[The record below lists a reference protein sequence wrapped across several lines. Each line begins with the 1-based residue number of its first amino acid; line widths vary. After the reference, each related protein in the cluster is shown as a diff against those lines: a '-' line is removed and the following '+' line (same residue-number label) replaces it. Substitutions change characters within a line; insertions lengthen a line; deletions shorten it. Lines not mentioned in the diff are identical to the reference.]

1 MFKKY
6 RQILLLFLVLNLIPP
21 SIIFATLSI
30 NVRQNA
36 NPYGVVSYGVT
47 DNLSTNDTSFLNGNW
62 TVKQLTPD
70 PISTNAVYGCVNIT
84 TISAY
89 NPSLLKYNDGSAYI
103 STLQLNV
110 NLQVNLENNTNETY
124 WLQDSITF
132 NTSNQSYFV
141 SRDVYSLDMVKKLV
155 GMNRSYGI
163 SSYPEM
169 SWRRYSLPFVYCPEI
184 STMIQ
189 NNHAHIMF
197 GYKMNNKHY
206 TYNTTVLNL
215 SHVKFASF
223 LITPFQIGPIGDGY
237 DLEFIFGGI
246 NGQNMTFN
254 SLNAKDMWIFYNDN
268 GTIKPFPSVFT
279 FGGDT
284 GEGAYD
290 LRVFPSNN
298 YATVTVGIPDPYV
311 NIALTGNG
319 NKTEFFGN
327 TTETVS
333 YAIPNITNL
342 EASSKLNLF
351 GGWIWDIL
359 SVFVIVIIL
368 ILVWFYGKVIG

>member
-6 RQILLLFLVLNLIPP
+6 RLILLLFLVLNFILP
-21 SIIFATLSI
+21 SIISATLSI
-30 NVRQNA
+30 NLRQNA

-62 TVKQLTPD
+62 TVKQLTSD
-70 PISTNAVYGCVNIT
+70 PISTNVVYGCVNIT
-84 TISAY
+84 IISAY

-124 WLQDSITF
+124 WLQDIITF
-132 NTSNQSYFV
+132 NTSNQSYFI
-141 SRDVYSLDMVKKLV
+141 SKEIYWLNPLENLAHF
-155 GMNRSYGI
+155 NRTYGLNI
-163 SSYPEM
+163 SSKTP
-169 SWRRYSLPFVYCPEI
+169 WKHYSLPFVYCPEI
-184 STMIQ
+184 RTSTDGGHTEIEFSYDV
-189 NNHAHIMF
+189 NNNEKVFNM
-197 GYKMNNKHY
+197 
-206 TYNTTVLNL
+206 TTLNI
-215 SHVKFASF
+215 SHTRSSNF
-223 LITPFQIGPIGDGY
+223 LITPFQIGPIGEGY
-237 DLEFIFGGI
+237 DLEFVFGGT

-284 GEGAYD
+284 GEGAYN

-333 YAIPNITNL
+333 YAIPNITNP

-359 SVFVIVIIL
+359 SVFAILIIL
-368 ILVWFYGKVIG
+368 ILVWFYGKVIR

>member
-6 RQILLLFLVLNLIPP
+6 RLILLVFLVLNITLT
-21 SIIFATLSI
+21 SEIFASLSI
-30 NVRQNA
+30 NIRQNA

-84 TISAY
+84 AISAY
-89 NPSLLKYNDGSAYI
+89 NPSLLEYNDGSAYI

-124 WLQDSITF
+124 WLQDSIAF

-141 SRDVYSLDMVKKLV
+141 SRDVYSLDMVKKLA

-169 SWRRYSLPFVYCPEI
+169 SWRHYSLPFVYCSDI
-184 STMIQ
+184 HTIVQ
-189 NNHAHIMF
+189 DNHAYIKF
-197 GYKMNNKHY
+197 GYKMNNKTY
-206 TYNTTVLNL
+206 IYNTTILNL
-215 SHVKFASF
+215 SHVNSSYF
-223 LITPFQIGPIGDGY
+223 LITPFQLGLVGNIY
-237 DLEFIFGGI
+237 DFEFVFGGI

-298 YATVTVGIPDPYV
+298 YATVTVGIPDPYA
-311 NIALTGNG
+311 NIALTGNR

-327 TTETVS
+327 TTKTVS
-333 YAIPNITNL
+333 YAIPNTTNP
-342 EASSKLNLF
+342 EASSKLNPF

-359 SVFVIVIIL
+359 SVLVIVIIL
-368 ILVWFYGKVIG
+368 ILVWFYGKVIR